1 MEILDKIT
9 KQVFEAFVPAA
20 KMPEHNDSVYGR
32 LSEQFKVVY
41 DRLIQNVVAPSL
53 ETELDAEG
61 PLQKEVLRYVC
72 LEAFVQSIRSLDLV
86 LTATGFG
93 IVSTASMA
101 PASKSRVDALME
113 DCRLRA
119 AESLCA
125 IVKSMTG
132 RNGWGDTPQARQ
144 SIQCLF
150 WHICCLS
157 QYTTLPYTAD
167 NWQKARGL
175 SLTADAFLRKAI
187 SEEYMEELLKRMR
200 SATLDNAD
208 IIILQ
213 KCNSFTGGFI
223 SSYEFEKG
231 PNQRRLDDIVEQL
244 ENYPAS
250 YPVYTASDT
259 YKARHGERYRNRKE
273 DPTFFFM

>member
-1 MEILDKIT
+1 MEILTKIT

-20 KMPEHNDSVYGR
+20 KMPERNDSVYGR

-72 LEAFVQSIRSLDLV
+72 LEAFAQSIRSLDLV

-101 PASKSRVDALME
+101 PASKARVDALMD

-125 IVKSMTG
+125 IVEKMTI
-132 RNGWGDTPQARQ
+132 RNSWGDTPQARQ
-144 SIQCLF
+144 TIQCLF
-150 WHICCLS
+150 WHINS
-157 QYTTLPYTAD
+157 FREYTTLPYTAD

-175 SLTADAFLRKAI
+175 SITADAFLRKAV
-187 SEEYMEELLKRMR
+187 SEEYMEELLRKMR

-208 IIILQ
+208 IIIMQ

-223 SSYEFEKG
+223 SSYELDKS
-231 PNQRRLDDIVEQL
+231 PNQHRLDDIVEQL
-244 ENYPAS
+244 ETYPAS
-250 YPVYTASDT
+250 YPVYTASET

>member
-119 AESLCA
+119 AESLCQ
-125 IVKSMTG
+125 IIHCMTI
-132 RNGWGDTPQARQ
+132 RTGWDDTPQARQ

-150 WHICCLS
+150 WHISSLRE
-157 QYTTLPYTAD
+157 YTTLPYTAD

-175 SLTADAFLRKAI
+175 SITADAFLRKAI
-187 SEEYMEELLKRMR
+187 SEEYMEDLLRKMR

-208 IIILQ
+208 IIIVQ

-231 PNQRRLDDIVEQL
+231 PNQNRLDDIVEQL
-244 ENYPAS
+244 EAYPAS
-250 YPVYTASDT
+250 YPVYTASET

>member
-1 MEILDKIT
+1 MEILTKIT

-32 LSEQFKVVY
+32 LAEQFKVVY

-53 ETELDAEG
+53 ETELDTEG
-61 PLQKEVLRYVC
+61 ALQKEVLRYVC

-101 PASKSRVDALME
+101 PASKVRVDALME

-175 SLTADAFLRKAI
+175 SITADAFLRKAI
-187 SEEYMEELLKRMR
+187 SEEYMEDLLRKMR
-200 SATLDNAD
+200 HATLDNAD
-208 IIILQ
+208 IIIMQ

-231 PNQRRLDDIVEQL
+231 PNQNRLDDIVGQL
-244 ENYPAS
+244 EAYPAS
-250 YPVYTASDT
+250 YPVYTASET

>member
-1 MEILDKIT
+1 MEILTKIT

-41 DRLIQNVVAPSL
+41 DRLIQNIVAPSL

-187 SEEYMEELLKRMR
+187 SEEYMEELLRKMR
-200 SATLDNAD
+200 HATLDNAD
-208 IIILQ
+208 IIIMQ

-223 SSYEFEKG
+223 SSYELDKS
-231 PNQRRLDDIVEQL
+231 PNQHRLDDIVEQL
-244 ENYPAS
+244 ETYPAS
-250 YPVYTASDT
+250 YPVYTASET

>member
-1 MEILDKIT
+1 MEILTKIT

-175 SLTADAFLRKAI
+175 SITADAFLRKAI
-187 SEEYMEELLKRMR
+187 SEEYMEDLLRKMR

-223 SSYEFEKG
+223 SSYELDKS

-244 ENYPAS
+244 ETYPAS
-250 YPVYTASDT
+250 YPVYTASET
-259 YKARHGERYRNRKE
+259 YKARHGKRYRNRKE